1 MFWLGACAT
10 PEAPTPPVVEEP
22 EVDLPEDERPHEP
35 EEDDTEEETKAD
47 IGESEDESD
56 DVPDEDIHVE
66 KEDFVISTEMY
77 ETTFNEVED
86 FIAELNEIIAKRDF
100 EQWKGHL
107 TEEYIETHSDP
118 AVLRE
123 RSESPVL
130 SRNDIQLTSIEDY
143 FTWVVVP
150 SRANARLDDLD
161 FIGTDKVEAIM
172 RVRDQGVILYQLK
185 RVGDRWKID
194 VF

>member
-1 MFWLGACAT
+1 MKEEPGNDS
-10 PEAPTPPVVEEP
+10 PEPPVT
-22 EVDLPEDERPHEP
+22 DDGFSGEDIYIE
-35 EEDDTEEETKAD
+35 TEE
-47 IGESEDESD
+47 
-56 DVPDEDIHVE
+56 
-66 KEDFVISTEMY
+66 FVISAEMY
-77 ETTFNEVED
+77 ETTFNEVEE
-86 FIAELNEIIAKRDF
+86 FIAELNEIIADRDF
-100 EQWKGHL
+100 EQWKAYL
-107 TEEYIETHSDP
+107 TEDYLEVHSDP

-130 SRNDIQLTSIEDY
+130 RRNNIELRSIEDY
-143 FTWVVVP
+143 FSWVVVP

-185 RVGDRWKID
+185 RVNDRWKID